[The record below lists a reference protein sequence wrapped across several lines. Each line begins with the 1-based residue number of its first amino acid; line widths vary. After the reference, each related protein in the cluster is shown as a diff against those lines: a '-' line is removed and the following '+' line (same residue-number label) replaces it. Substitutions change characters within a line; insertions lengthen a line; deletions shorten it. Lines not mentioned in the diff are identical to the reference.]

1 MKRLFVVTHP
11 EATHHV
17 DGLVG
22 GWFDSALTERG
33 LRDAGRIAETL
44 RSDFGLG
51 SADSA
56 DAGSSPSDRGG
67 ADGSGGTGGASGT
80 IAEAGLRIVSSDLLR
95 TRQTAEV
102 IADALGVPVELDAG
116 LREKSYGAAERRL
129 QSWLDERFIT
139 PPAVGERMDHDE
151 GIEGAE
157 TKLEWF
163 TRVYASM
170 DRLVNGTADDTDDAA
185 GQATPGGVDD
195 LVIVTHGGTAT
206 PVIASWMRIPLSAC
220 AYAAFRVRS
229 GSISLLTEDDRF
241 HNRSLTVLGHLPD
254 SQRRR
259 R

>member
-51 SADSA
+51 SVDGAGDGARPSA
-56 DAGSSPSDRGG
+56 GV
-67 ADGSGGTGGASGT
+67 
-80 IAEAGLRIVSSDLLR
+80 RIVSSDLLR

-102 IADALGVPVELDAG
+102 IADALGVPVELERG
-116 LREKSYGAAERRL
+116 LREKSYGVAEGRP

-139 PPAVGERMDHDE
+139 PPSVGERMDHDE

-170 DRLVNGTADDTDDAA
+170 ERLVNGTADDTDDAA
-185 GQATPGGVDD
+185 GQAAPGGVDD
-195 LVIVTHGGTAT
+195 LVIVTHGGSAT
-206 PVIASWMRIPLSAC
+206 PVIASWMRIPLTAC

-229 GSISLLTEDDRF
+229 GSISLLTEDDHF
-241 HNRSLTVLGHLPD
+241 HNRSLTVLGQLP
-254 SQRRR
+254 
-259 R
+259 

>member
-51 SADSA
+51 SVDGAGDGARPSA
-56 DAGSSPSDRGG
+56 GV
-67 ADGSGGTGGASGT
+67 
-80 IAEAGLRIVSSDLLR
+80 RIVSSDLLR

-102 IADALGVPVELDAG
+102 IADALGVPVELERG
-116 LREKSYGAAERRL
+116 LREKSYGVAEGRP

-139 PPAVGERMDHDE
+139 PPSVGERMDHDE
-151 GIEGAE
+151 GIDGSE

-163 TRVYASM
+163 TRVYAAM
-170 DRLVNGTADDTDDAA
+170 ERLEESTAAA
-185 GQATPGGVDD
+185 AEDSLD

-206 PVIASWMRIPLSAC
+206 PVIASWMRIPLTAC
-220 AYAAFRVRS
+220 AYAAFRVGS
-229 GSISLLTEDDRF
+229 GSITVLTEDDHF
-241 HNRSLTVLGHLPD
+241 HNRSLTVLGQLP
-254 SQRRR
+254 
-259 R
+259 

>member
-51 SADSA
+51 SVDGAGDGARPSA
-56 DAGSSPSDRGG
+56 GV
-67 ADGSGGTGGASGT
+67 
-80 IAEAGLRIVSSDLLR
+80 RIVSSDLLR

-102 IADALGVPVELDAG
+102 IAEALGVPVELERG
-116 LREKSYGAAERRL
+116 LREKSYGVAEGRP

-139 PPAVGERMDHDE
+139 PPPDGERMDHDE
-151 GIEGAE
+151 GIDGSE

-163 TRVYASM
+163 TRVYAAM
-170 DRLVNGTADDTDDAA
+170 ERLEESTAAA
-185 GQATPGGVDD
+185 AEDSLD
-195 LVIVTHGGTAT
+195 LVIVTHGGSAT
-206 PVIASWMRIPLSAC
+206 PVIASWMRIPLTAC
-220 AYAAFRVRS
+220 AYAAFRVGS
-229 GSISLLTEDDRF
+229 GSITVLTEDDHF
-241 HNRSLTVLGHLPD
+241 HNRSLTVLGQLP
-254 SQRRR
+254 
-259 R
+259 

>member
-56 DAGSSPSDRGG
+56 DAGSSPRDRGG

-102 IADALGVPVELDAG
+102 IAEALGVPVELDAG

-163 TRVYASM
+163 TRVYAAM
-170 DRLVNGTADDTDDAA
+170 ERLEESSAA
-185 GQATPGGVDD
+185 AAEGSLD
-195 LVIVTHGGTAT
+195 LVIVTHGGSAT
-206 PVIASWMRIPLSAC
+206 PVIASWMRIPLTAC
-220 AYAAFRVRS
+220 AYAAFRVGS
-229 GSISLLTEDDRF
+229 GSITVLTEDDHF
-241 HNRSLTVLGHLPD
+241 HNRSLTVLGQLP
-254 SQRRR
+254 
-259 R
+259 

>member
-51 SADSA
+51 SVDGAGDGARPSA
-56 DAGSSPSDRGG
+56 GV
-67 ADGSGGTGGASGT
+67 
-80 IAEAGLRIVSSDLLR
+80 RIVSSDLLR

-102 IADALGVPVELDAG
+102 IADALGVPVELERG
-116 LREKSYGAAERRL
+116 LREKSYGVAEGRP

-139 PPAVGERMDHDE
+139 PPSVGERMDHDE
-151 GIEGAE
+151 GIDGSE

-163 TRVYASM
+163 TRVYAAM
-170 DRLVNGTADDTDDAA
+170 ERLEESTAAA
-185 GQATPGGVDD
+185 AEDSLD

-206 PVIASWMRIPLSAC
+206 PVIASWMRIPLTAC

-241 HNRSLTVLGHLPD
+241 HNRSLTVLGQLP
-254 SQRRR
+254 
-259 R
+259 

>member
-51 SADSA
+51 SVDGAGDGARPSA
-56 DAGSSPSDRGG
+56 GV
-67 ADGSGGTGGASGT
+67 
-80 IAEAGLRIVSSDLLR
+80 RIVSSDLLR

-102 IADALGVPVELDAG
+102 IAEALGVPVELERG
-116 LREKSYGAAERRL
+116 LREKSYGVAEGRP

-139 PPAVGERMDHDE
+139 PPSVGERMDHDE
-151 GIEGAE
+151 GIDGSE

-163 TRVYASM
+163 TRVYAAM
-170 DRLVNGTADDTDDAA
+170 ERLEESTAAA
-185 GQATPGGVDD
+185 AEDSLD

-206 PVIASWMRIPLSAC
+206 PVIASWMRIPLTAC
-220 AYAAFRVRS
+220 AYAAFRVGS
-229 GSISLLTEDDRF
+229 GSITVLTEDDHF
-241 HNRSLTVLGHLPD
+241 HNRSLTVLGQLP
-254 SQRRR
+254 
-259 R
+259 

>member
-51 SADSA
+51 SVDGAGDGARPSA
-56 DAGSSPSDRGG
+56 GV
-67 ADGSGGTGGASGT
+67 
-80 IAEAGLRIVSSDLLR
+80 RIVSSDLLR

-102 IADALGVPVELDAG
+102 IAEALGVPVELERG
-116 LREKSYGAAERRL
+116 LREKSYGVAEGRP

-139 PPAVGERMDHDE
+139 PPPDGERMDHDE
-151 GIEGAE
+151 GIDGSE

-163 TRVYASM
+163 TRVYAAM
-170 DRLVNGTADDTDDAA
+170 ERLEESTAAA
-185 GQATPGGVDD
+185 AEDSLD

-206 PVIASWMRIPLSAC
+206 PVIASWMRIPLTAC
-220 AYAAFRVRS
+220 AYAAFRVGS
-229 GSISLLTEDDRF
+229 GSITVLTEDDHF
-241 HNRSLTVLGHLPD
+241 HNRSLTVLGQLP
-254 SQRRR
+254 
-259 R
+259 